1 MRKMH
6 SGLFNGNTANGHQ
19 ANAVLSKLLSGSF
32 APCQKSSFTETHIF
46 STYFIGYN
54 WNLVITVV
62 TATACGEYIQQLLF
76 VCKSHEPQTHKHTF
90 TQGFLSAV
98 IDEKEGTTSRKH
110 GMYLKGTSWGKWSKK
125 EKLTTSLNLC

>member
-1 MRKMH
+1 M
-6 SGLFNGNTANGHQ
+6 
-19 ANAVLSKLLSGSF
+19 
-32 APCQKSSFTETHIF
+32 
-46 STYFIGYN
+46 
-54 WNLVITVV
+54 
-62 TATACGEYIQQLLF
+62 
-76 VCKSHEPQTHKHTF
+76 CKSHEPQTHKHTF